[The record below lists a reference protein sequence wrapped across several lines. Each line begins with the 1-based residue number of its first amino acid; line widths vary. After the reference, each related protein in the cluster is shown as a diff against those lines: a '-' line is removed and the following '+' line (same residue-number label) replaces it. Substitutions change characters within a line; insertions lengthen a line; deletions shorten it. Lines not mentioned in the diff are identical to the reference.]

1 MLQYVAGIG
10 IGIGGKTVGTGGMVC
25 AAWYGMVENMRMAV
39 YAYARGFYTGCVG
52 ILCVSLTTS
61 PCSILISKTR
71 LNYRINYMQLK
82 GKDNDIVLIFDPNQ
96 SRNSWKLGRVSKLTP
111 TKHGDIRY
119 AEVTL
124 PNKRIIQ
131 RPTNLL
137 IPLEIPDPYG
147 TDITAMV
154 SPSTTLHDYEVRWK
168 CNLRDRITVIS
179 TTCPVTPFCTNID
192 CTLCT
197 EMLANPSCWPK
208 TAIVATGVIIYGLII
223 SLYFLCYI
231 PVILGSPIVMIAK
244 GLGYSLWVITLHGI
258 RQICL
263 ALTSI
268 SNYLYQQRQ
277 RRRRINLWTSIPI
290 IMAVYSIQRATSCQ
304 EVDVFSIELACV
316 ELLVKSVRA
325 HKSVQTG
332 SMPRTLF

>member
-1 MLQYVAGIG
+1 MSIRLVPPF
-10 IGIGGKTVGTGGMVC
+10 
-25 AAWYGMVENMRMAV
+25 V
-39 YAYARGFYTGCVG
+39 YDEVSSWWISLAPLIFTGCFFFFE
-52 ILCVSLTTS
+52 SL
-61 PCSILISKTR
+61 IVFISQGVMLPLRSFLLRTLSR
-71 LNYRINYMQLK
+71 IMGLNLVN
-82 GKDNDIVLIFDPNQ
+82 
-96 SRNSWKLGRVSKLTP
+96 
-111 TKHGDIRY
+111 TKSS
-119 AEVTL
+119 V
-124 PNKRIIQ
+124 K
-131 RPTNLL
+131 
-137 IPLEIPDPYG
+137 
-147 TDITAMV
+147 
-154 SPSTTLHDYEVRWK
+154 
-168 CNLRDRITVIS
+168 
-179 TTCPVTPFCTNID
+179 
-192 CTLCT
+192 
-197 EMLANPSCWPK
+197 MLANPSCWPK

-223 SLYFLCYI
+223 SLYFLCYV